1 MKATGL
7 ADSPFFAAVAPP
19 PAPAPPGAPQR
30 PPAHSLY
37 ERAHPPSHQGTDAQP
52 HERTG
57 AQMHVRASVQPH
69 KRTSPRAGRALTR
82 ESYDVYRDQAEA
94 LEELRLRWRRER
106 GRHITK
112 GEVMRALLDEILATK
127 R

>member
-19 PAPAPPGAPQR
+19 PTTARPETPQA
-30 PPAHSLY
+30 PPAHPVY
-37 ERAHPPSHQGTDAQP
+37 ERGNPPSHKGTDAQP
-52 HERTG
+52 HARTS
-57 AQMHVRASVQPH
+57 AQMHVRAPVQPH
-69 KRTSPRAGRALTR
+69 KRTSSRSGRALTR

-112 GEVMRALLDEILATK
+112 GEVMRVLLDEILAMK